1 MRAVQKNN
9 PEGALAAA
17 APGLIAALAFAC
29 VGVFGKVS
37 FLHGVDIATFLV
49 TRGVI
54 GSAIIWLW
62 LKGTPRTREFTSGER
77 AIALVLGL
85 LFAAN
90 VYTLFRAIAII
101 PVGIVE
107 LTYFLYPMLTG
118 IVGALTGLD
127 RMSMRG
133 VIAAAIAFGGLALM
147 IGAHGEGLSWVGL
160 AFAGASAAF
169 RSAMLLLT
177 RARLP
182 LADPRD
188 VSWYTMIGSGAVFA
202 LLLLATGEVH
212 FPNSAVGWG
221 ALVWSSIAAA
231 LALIAMFASARRVG
245 PFRTALIMN
254 AEPVAVLCMSWPVLG
269 ETLNAT
275 QWVGAAIMIG
285 SLFWFQLRR

>member
-1 MRAVQKNN
+1 MRAVQKNT

-29 VGVFGKVS
+29 VSVFGKVS
-37 FLHGVDIATFLV
+37 FLHGVDIATYLV

-54 GSAIIWLW
+54 GSAILWLW
-62 LKGTPRTREFTSGER
+62 LKGTPRTRDFTSGER
-77 AIALVLGL
+77 TIALVLGL

-107 LTYFLYPMLTG
+107 LTYFLYPMITG

-127 RMSMRG
+127 RMSLRG
-133 VIAAAIAFGGLALM
+133 VIAAMVAFGGLALM
-147 IGAHGEGLSWVGL
+147 IGAHSEGLSWVGL
-160 AFAGASAAF
+160 AFAGAAAAF

-177 RARLP
+177 RAKLP
-182 LADPRD
+182 TADPRD
-188 VSWYTMIGSGAVFA
+188 VSWYTMVGSSAVFA
-202 LLLLATGEVH
+202 LLLLASGEAN
-212 FPNSAVGWG
+212 FPSGAIGWT
-221 ALVWSSIAAA
+221 ALVASSLAAA

-254 AEPVAVLCMSWPVLG
+254 AEPVAVLCLSWPVLG
-269 ETLNAT
+269 ETLNVT
-275 QWVGAAIMIG
+275 QWIGAAIMIG

>member
-1 MRAVQKNN
+1 MRAVQKNT

-29 VGVFGKVS
+29 VSVFGKVS
-37 FLHGVDIATFLV
+37 FNHGVDIATFLL
-49 TRGVI
+49 TRGVL
-54 GSAIIWLW
+54 GSAALWLW
-62 LKGTPRTREFTSGER
+62 LKGTPRTREFTRGETTV
-77 AIALVLGL
+77 ALVLGL

-107 LTYFLYPMLTG
+107 LTYFLYPMITG

-127 RMSMRG
+127 RLSMRG
-133 VIAAAIAFGGLALM
+133 GIAALVAFSGLALM
-147 IGAHGEGLSWVGL
+147 IGSHAEGLSWVGL
-160 AFAGASAAF
+160 AFAGAAAMF

-177 RARLP
+177 RAKLP
-182 LADPRD
+182 TADPRD
-188 VSWYTMIGSGAVFA
+188 VSWYTMVGSTAVFA
-202 LLLLATGEVH
+202 VLLLGSGHVN
-212 FPNSAVGWG
+212 FPRDTIGWG
-221 ALVWSSIAAA
+221 ALVWSSLAAA
-231 LALIAMFASARRVG
+231 IALIAMFASARRIG

-254 AEPVAVLCMSWPVLG
+254 AEPVSVLGLSWLVLG

-275 QWVGAAIMIG
+275 QWLGAAIMIG

>member
-1 MRAVQKNN
+1 MRAVQKN
-9 PEGALAAA
+9 PSEGALAAA
-17 APGLIAALAFAC
+17 APGLVAALAFAS
-29 VGVFGKVS
+29 VSVFGKAS
-37 FLHGVDIATFLV
+37 FIHGADIATFLV

-62 LKGTPRTREFTSGER
+62 LKGTPRTREFTR
-77 AIALVLGL
+77 AEKAVALALGL

-107 LTYFLYPMLTG
+107 LTYFLYPMVTG

-127 RMSMRG
+127 RLSGRG
-133 VIAAAIAFGGLALM
+133 VTAALVAFAGLALM
-147 IGAHGEGLSWVGL
+147 IGAHTDGLSWVGL
-160 AFAGASAAF
+160 AFAGAAAMF

-177 RARLP
+177 RAKLP
-182 LADPRD
+182 TADPRD
-188 VSWYTMIGSGAVFA
+188 VSWYTMIGSSAVFVV
-202 LLLLATGEVH
+202 LLLASGEMN
-212 FPNSAVGWG
+212 FPRDAIGWG
-221 ALVWSSIAAA
+221 ALVWASLAAA
-231 LALIAMFASARRVG
+231 IALIAMFASARRIG

-254 AEPVAVLCMSWPVLG
+254 AEPVAVLGLSWLVLG
-269 ETLNAT
+269 EALNAT

>member
-1 MRAVQKNN
+1 MRAVQKNT

-29 VGVFGKVS
+29 VSVFGKVS
-37 FLHGVDIATFLV
+37 LIHGADIATFLV
-49 TRGVI
+49 TRGLI

-62 LKGTPRTREFTSGER
+62 LKGTPRTREFTRNEKLV
-77 AIALVLGL
+77 ALGLGL
-85 LFAAN
+85 LFSAN

-127 RMSMRG
+127 RLSMRG
-133 VIAAAIAFGGLALM
+133 VIAAAVAFGGLALM
-147 IGAHGEGLSWVGL
+147 IGAHSEQLSWIGL
-160 AFAGASAAF
+160 AFAGAAAAF

-177 RARLP
+177 RAKLP
-182 LADPRD
+182 TADPRD
-188 VSWYTMIGSGAVFA
+188 VSWYTMVGSSVVFA
-202 LLLLATGEVH
+202 LLLLASGEAN
-212 FPNSAVGWG
+212 FPHGAIGWS
-221 ALVWSSIAAA
+221 ALVWASLAAA
-231 LALIAMFASARRVG
+231 IALIAMFASARRIG

-254 AEPVAVLCMSWPVLG
+254 AEPVAVLCLSWPVLG
-269 ETLNAT
+269 ESLNVT
-275 QWVGAAIMIG
+275 QWIGAAIMIG